1 MPWWS
6 WILLW
11 MFLAAASALF
21 VVLCGIRL
29 FRGFMRL
36 ADDAGAAMDRLTLG
50 TRDGPPNGAPED
62 AGGGESADREPAGAA
77 ALFRDPYDAR
87 LEYDAGRWGRREA
100 RRRRRIAR
108 KRRAGQPQRWR
119 DLYPL

>member
-1 MPWWS
+1 MPWWF

-11 MFLAAASALF
+11 MFLAAAAALF

-36 ADDAGAAMDRLTLG
+36 ADDAGKALDGLG
-50 TRDGPPNGAPED
+50 LGALDLAPDGGAGEAGAPRPSPVGTD
-62 AGGGESADREPAGAA
+62 
-77 ALFRDPYDAR
+77 ALFRDPAEAR
-87 LEYDAGRWGRREA
+87 LEYRAGKWTRREA
-100 RRRRRIAR
+100 RRQRRIAR

-119 DLYPL
+119 DLHPL

>member
-6 WILLW
+6 WTLLW
-11 MFLAAASALF
+11 MFLAVAAALF

-36 ADDAGAAMDRLTLG
+36 LDDAGEAMDRL
-50 TRDGPPNGAPED
+50 RPGAPR
-62 AGGGESADREPAGAA
+62 ESARG
-77 ALFRDPYDAR
+77 
-87 LEYDAGRWGRREA
+87 DAGRAPAGVPVGVEALFQDPGEARRHYRDGRRDRREA
-100 RRRRRIAR
+100 RRERRIAR
-108 KRRAGQPQRWR
+108 KRSAGQPQRWR

>member
-1 MPWWS
+1 MPWWF

-11 MFLAAASALF
+11 MFLAAAAALF

-36 ADDAGAAMDRLTLG
+36 ADDTGQAMDRLGLG
-50 TRDGPPNGAPED
+50 ALEGDAVPAARAPGGAPVGTD
-62 AGGGESADREPAGAA
+62 
-77 ALFRDPYDAR
+77 ALFRDPGEAR
-87 LEYDAGRWGRREA
+87 LEYQAGKWSRREA
-100 RRRRRIAR
+100 RRQRRIAR

-119 DLYPL
+119 DLHPL